1 MLKLERHK
9 HIIALLGQQ
18 GALLVNQIAEM
29 LSVSRETIRRDLTE
43 LAKKGIVVRSHGG
56 ALLAENNGMSASSYS
71 QQTSHGVPLLPDLE
85 QKDSFHYRTTVDVDR
100 KSKLARKAL
109 PLIKPGDNILLD
121 CSTTNWFL
129 ARQLPDIDLT
139 VVSQS
144 TAIIQTLMSRKAMRL
159 IGLGGDYSPID
170 EAFFGD
176 LAIKCLEDMD
186 IDTFFFSCQGLDKD
200 RGIFTGSRAQA
211 TLLRQM
217 FLVAKQVV
225 MIVDGSKHGQLGK
238 AHVCGFGELD
248 ILITEKFDDPLLEK
262 EMTWHNVQTVYA

>member
-9 HIIALLGQQ
+9 HIVVLLSQQ
-18 GALLVNQIAEM
+18 GALLVNQIAET

-43 LAKKGIVVRSHGG
+43 LAKKGVVVRSHGG
-56 ALLAENNGMSASSYS
+56 ALLAENNESVSAYS
-71 QQTSHGVPLLPDLE
+71 PQTSHGVPILPDLE
-85 QKDSFHYRTTVDVDR
+85 QKDSFHYRTTVDAER

-109 PLIKPGDNILLD
+109 PLVKPGDTILLD

-170 EAFFGD
+170 EAFFGE
-176 LAIKCLEDMD
+176 LAKKCLEDMD
-186 IDTFFFSCQGLDKD
+186 IDTFFFSCQGFDKD

-211 TLLRQM
+211 TLLRHM

-225 MIVDGSKHGQLGK
+225 MIVDESKHGQLGK

-248 ILITEKFDDPLLEK
+248 ILITEKFADPLLAK
-262 EMTWHNVQTVYA
+262 EMIWHNVQTIYA

>member
-9 HIIALLGQQ
+9 HIVSLLGQH
-18 GALLVNQIAEM
+18 GALLVNQIAEI
-29 LSVSRETIRRDLTE
+29 LSVSRETVRRDLTE
-43 LAKKGIVVRSHGG
+43 LAKKGEVVRSHGG
-56 ALLAENNGMSASSYS
+56 ALLAEGNATNASAYS
-71 QQTSHGVPLLPDLE
+71 EHASHGVPMLPDLE
-85 QKDSFHYRTTVDVDR
+85 QQDSFHYRTTIDVER

-109 PLIKPGDNILLD
+109 PLIKPGDKILLD

-144 TAIIQTLMSRKAMRL
+144 TAIIQMLMSRKAMRL
-159 IGLGGDYSPID
+159 IGLGGDYSSID

-176 LAIKCLEDMD
+176 LAIKSLEDMD
-186 IDTFFFSCQGLDKD
+186 IDTFFFSCQGFDKD

-211 TLLRQM
+211 TLLRHM

-225 MIVDGSKHGQLGK
+225 MIVDASKQGQLGK

-248 ILITEKFDDPLLEK
+248 ILITEKFEDPLLAK
-262 EMTWHNVQTVYA
+262 EMIWHNVQTIYA